1 MGRFDRDDTTAD
13 GPPGSVDNATEG
25 LRSAIERQVQEIIAA
40 AQANAAEIEDRALQ
54 TASAIELESRR
65 RADELLKDALE
76 RASRMLATI
85 DSLEGAISGNVAS
98 LRAEAESLTQALE
111 SARPGDVTVNEIASP
126 PAPVETAPPDQTP
139 PPAPEEPP
147 PPAPEEQAS
156 VAGQASA
163 DEPRESTSPPSS
175 TEPEAAPNPG
185 PGNEIRVLLAAQI
198 RDMRQAGHGRE
209 EAERFLMRFKQG
221 ENHVDL
227 LDEIYASEDQQSTEP
242 EQSSPKGLRRRRK
255 R

>member
-1 MGRFDRDDTTAD
+1 MGRFDRDDTTAE
-13 GPPGSVDNATEG
+13 GLPGSVDNATEG
-25 LRSAIERQVQEIIAA
+25 LRSAIERQVHEIIAA
-40 AQANAAEIEDRALQ
+40 AQATAAEIEDRALQ

-76 RASRMLATI
+76 RASRMLGTI

-111 SARPGDVTVNEIASP
+111 SARPGDVMVGEVAPP
-126 PAPVETAPPDQTP
+126 PAPLETAPPDQTP
-139 PPAPEEPP
+139 PPGH
-147 PPAPEEQAS
+147 EEQAP
-156 VAGQASA
+156 VADQEPADGPQEPASA
-163 DEPRESTSPPSS
+163 PSS
-175 TEPEAAPNPG
+175 TEPDTPNPV

-198 RDMRQAGHGRE
+198 RDMRQAGHERE
-209 EAERFLMRFKQG
+209 QAERFLMRFKQG

-227 LDEIYASEDQQSTEP
+227 LDEIYEREDQQSSAPAE
-242 EQSSPKGLRRRRK
+242 SGRKGLRRRRK